1 MHIEQMKKYIKKRKL
16 HALINKTKQKM
27 INYDDA
33 TEESIKQHNPR
44 WFKICHHPCK
54 ILITGGSRSGKI
66 NALVNLTKQQND
78 NDFSFIDKTY
88 SYVKDANG
96 VKY

>member
-16 HALINKTKQKM
+16 HA
-27 INYDDA
+27 
-33 TEESIKQHNPR
+33 
-44 WFKICHHPCK
+44 
-54 ILITGGSRSGKI
+54 

-88 SYVKDANG
+88 SNVKDANG